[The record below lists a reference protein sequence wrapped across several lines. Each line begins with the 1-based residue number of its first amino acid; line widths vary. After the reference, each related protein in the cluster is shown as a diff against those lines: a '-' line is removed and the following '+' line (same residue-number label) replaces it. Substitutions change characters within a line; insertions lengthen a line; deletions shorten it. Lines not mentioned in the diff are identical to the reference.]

1 MSQIPNFFALFAR
14 PGDAVGDSEVDGRQ
28 EINMK
33 AAALA
38 APTLLVSSSLH
49 VSDWPALLSSSGC
62 CPLAAAVSD
71 VP

>member
-1 MSQIPNFFALFAR
+1 MALFAL
-14 PGDAVGDSEVDGRQ
+14 PGDAVGDSVVDGRQ

-38 APTLLVSSSLH
+38 ALTLLVSSSLG
-49 VSDWPALLSSSGC
+49 SDDWPALLSSSC
-62 CPLAAAVSD
+62 CPLAAAAESD